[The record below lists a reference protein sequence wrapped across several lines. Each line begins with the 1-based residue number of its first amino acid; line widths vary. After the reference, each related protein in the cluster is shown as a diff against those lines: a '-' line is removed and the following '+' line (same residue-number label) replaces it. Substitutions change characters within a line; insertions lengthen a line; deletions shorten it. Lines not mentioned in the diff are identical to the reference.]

1 MQQTDGALAALEAR
15 LVPMEISVAHVP
27 TVKSNH
33 LAARVAR
40 AGKVGLVTRDTR
52 GSLVS

>member
-1 MQQTDGALAALEAR
+1 MKKTDRALATLEAG
-15 LVPMEISVAHVP
+15 LVPVEISVAHVP
-27 TVKSNH
+27 TVKPDH

-40 AGKVGLVTRDTR
+40 AGKVGLVARDTR